1 MVVAICYVEPLVIL
15 CRNKSAPTLGQDDV
29 YSTGHED
36 GQDGVEFTGHEDG
49 QDGVEFTGHE
59 DGLTKSFRYT
69 SFRFVTFVFICE
81 VN

>member
-15 CRNKSAPTLGQDDV
+15 CRNMSSPTLGQDDV
-29 YSTGHED
+29 YS
-36 GQDGVEFTGHEDG
+36 TGHEDG